1 MLTLKKELK
10 INKRNVNLDRMMYD
24 NDVRTMLDKQKES
37 DLLQKG
43 LIDRQKEDKYMLGQ
57 IYQNQIDQAKKI
69 KDNEF
74 KMERELE
81 KAQIQRLQG
90 IDPEA
95 YNKMKKQAYQNEL
108 KADLDQRKNIRQHDQ
123 YMREQSMRESKK
135 LMNDYAQKEMMNEQ
149 SYRNKFAKFDQGMQR
164 RMQDYNS
171 FVMKPHLEKQTKL
184 DMIESKNMQEYDRKR
199 AENEI
204 GREARRKAQ
213 MLSTSTEQK

>member
-1 MLTLKKELK
+1 
-10 INKRNVNLDRMMYD
+10 MMYD

-184 DMIESKNMQEYDRKR
+184 DMIESKNMQEYDLKR

>member
-184 DMIESKNMQEYDRKR
+184 DMIESKNMQEYDLKR